1 MNLRKAIQ
9 RYLKNLKVKTKDIEA
24 GGGVVFR
31 ISEEQEIQVL
41 LIYRNGVWDIPKGKR
56 EKKESREMCAR
67 REVMEEV
74 NANSLPKIVVELVTT
89 YHSYQEKGKLYN
101 KTTFWYGMTFEDNGQ
116 NFKPQTSEG
125 IEEVE
130 WVAIDT
136 SISKVGYANL
146 VLVLKDFK
154 SKVQI

>member
-1 MNLRKAIQ
+1 MNLRKVTK
-9 RYLKNLKVKTKDIEA
+9 RFPKNLKVKTKDIEA

-31 ISEEQEIQVL
+31 ISDKQELQVL
-41 LIYRNGVWDIPKGKR
+41 LIFRNGVWDIPKGKR

-74 NANSLPKIVVELVTT
+74 NANSLPKIVDELVTT

-101 KTTFWYGMTFEDNGQ
+101 KTTFWFGMQFDDNNQ
-116 NFKPQTSEG
+116 SFKPQKSEG
-125 IEEVE
+125 IEDVE
-130 WVAIDT
+130 WVSIDT
-136 SISKVGYANL
+136 SIAKVGYANL
-146 VLVLKDFK
+146 VAVLKDFK